1 MSLMDSIRP
10 TTWLHFDEI
19 DEIVGT
25 EVHFAAEIH
34 QVTHSFKYRAAT
46 SVVQNVSASGF
57 LAASSGNFGQALAC
71 ACRLKG
77 VPCKIV
83 MPMTS
88 AQVKI
93 DAVRSH
99 GAEVIFV
106 DTSKQTR
113 ASMVAVVSQQHPDF
127 HVASAYD
134 CEHVIQGNSTL
145 GREILDLEWTPEQIL
160 VPIGGGG
167 LISGI
172 AQALEE
178 NSSTIALIG
187 AEPAAADDAFRSLQT
202 GTRQQNRLDPMTLA
216 DGARTQSV
224 GVRNWEIIQRRV
236 SKIHR
241 VSEEEII
248 RAVQIFHRHGI
259 QVEPTGALTLGALL
273 KNKGLTKPIV
283 AVISGANVDAD
294 LFAQIISGEVSS

>member
-1 MSLMDSIRP
+1 MVLMDSIHP
-10 TTWLHFDEI
+10 TTWLHFEEI
-19 DEIVGT
+19 DALIGT

-34 QVTHSFKYRAAT
+34 QVTHSFKYRAAA
-46 SVVQNVSASGF
+46 SLVQNVDASGF

-77 VPCKIV
+77 VQCKIV
-83 MPMTS
+83 MPITS

-93 DAVRSH
+93 EAVRSH
-99 GAEVIFV
+99 GAEIIFV

-113 ASMVAVVSQQHPDF
+113 ASMVALVSQQNPELY
-127 HVASAYD
+127 VASAYD
-134 CEHVIQGNSTL
+134 CQYVIQGNATL
-145 GREILDLEWTPEQIL
+145 GREILELDWTPSQIL

-167 LISGI
+167 LISGV

-178 NSSTIALIG
+178 RHSQIALVG
-187 AEPAAADDAFRSLQT
+187 AEPAVADDAFRSLQS
-202 GTRQQNRLDPMTLA
+202 GVRQENQLDPMTLA

-224 GVRNWEIIQRRV
+224 GVRNWEIIKRRV

-241 VSEEEII
+241 VSEKEII
-248 RAVQIFHRHGI
+248 RAVQIFHQVGI

-273 KNKGLTKPIV
+273 KNKGSTGPIV

-294 LFAQIISGEVSS
+294 LFAQIISGEVHS